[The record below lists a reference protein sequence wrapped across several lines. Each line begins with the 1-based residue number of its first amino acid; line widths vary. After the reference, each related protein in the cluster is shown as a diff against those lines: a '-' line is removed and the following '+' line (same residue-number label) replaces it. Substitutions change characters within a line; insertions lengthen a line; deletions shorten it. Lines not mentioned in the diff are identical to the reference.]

1 MHMWHS
7 IWLQRQLQKKLQST
21 VNLLVALRVD
31 VGLFNVFRE
40 AVTTQIASWRTL
52 QQKYV
57 QVKGLDTSKLLVN
70 ALDG

>member
-7 IWLQRQLQKKLQST
+7 IWLQRQSQKKLQST

-40 AVTTQIASWRTL
+40 AVTTQIASRR
-52 QQKYV
+52 
-57 QVKGLDTSKLLVN
+57 
-70 ALDG
+70 ALAVGPHFSWAAAAFFLRLTGN

>member
-7 IWLQRQLQKKLQST
+7 IWLQRQSQKKLQSM

-40 AVTTQIASWRTL
+40 AVTTQIASRRTL
-52 QQKYV
+52 TV
-57 QVKGLDTSKLLVN
+57 GPHFSWAATAFLLRV
-70 ALDG
+70 A